1 MTEQTLL
8 ESLQLEDELD
18 HDKKTGPNGDLPD
31 GDAGIIDGDEDEEDV
46 DDTDGDD
53 EEEDEEDDEDED
65 EDDDDSDD

>member
-8 ESLQLEDELD
+8 EGLQLEDELD
-18 HDKKTGPNGDLPD
+18 HDKKTGPKGDPL
-31 GDAGIIDGDEDEEDV
+31 GEDAGVIDGDKDEDDV

-53 EEEDEEDDEDED
+53 EEDEEDDEDED